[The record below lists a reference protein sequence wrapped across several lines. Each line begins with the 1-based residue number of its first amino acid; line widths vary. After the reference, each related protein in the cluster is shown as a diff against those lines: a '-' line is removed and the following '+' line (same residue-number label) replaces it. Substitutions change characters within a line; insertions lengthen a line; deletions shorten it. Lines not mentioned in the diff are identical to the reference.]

1 MSVTVTAVYVL
12 SYPCMCV
19 MICVFLSFLPGITQ
33 FFIVNT
39 LLAEYSPVG
48 KQGYKGL
55 RLLSDDVFLLFV

>member
-1 MSVTVTAVYVL
+1 
-12 SYPCMCV
+12 

-48 KQGYKGL
+48 KQGYKG
-55 RLLSDDVFLLFV
+55 SDCFLMMSSCCSYKFFLIIVKKLLFKFC

>member
-1 MSVTVTAVYVL
+1 MSCYILV
-12 SYPCMCV
+12 CV